1 MLAWKG
7 GPSYLLQVR
16 LDIAPAHGPC
26 SGNLNDPRAGPE
38 RSVRLRPPR
47 RATGIFEEELSMPHR
62 TIEDLIA
69 QLEEKRRTVLAAGGP
84 DRVQKQHEA
93 GKLTARER
101 LERLFDPGSFVELD
115 MFVEHRCTT
124 FDMAK
129 TTAPGDGV
137 VTGFGQVN
145 ARLAYAFAQD
155 FTVIGGSLGEMHA
168 AKICKLQD
176 LAMKMGAPVV
186 GINDSGGAR
195 IQEGVDSLYGYGS
208 IFYRNTLASG
218 VIPQISV
225 LVGPSAGGAVYSP
238 ALTDFVFMAK
248 GTAKMFI
255 TGPDVIKAAIGE
267 EISAEDLGGAMAHNQ
282 LSGNAHFA
290 CDTEE
295 ELFETL
301 RYLLSFLPQNNL
313 EDPPR
318 ADTGDDPQRTDDGLI
333 PLVPTVPTKPYDM
346 RDLIA
351 KVVDRGEFL
360 EVHRYFAQNIVVG
373 FAWLNGQ
380 SIGIV
385 ANQPRI
391 MAGCLDINA
400 SDKAARFVRFCD
412 AFNIPLLTVVDVP
425 GYLPGS
431 AQEFGGII
439 RHGAKMLF
447 AYSEATVPKV
457 TLIVRKSYGGAY
469 LAMCARHLG
478 ADVVIAWPQAEIA
491 VMGPEGAA
499 NIIFRKEIKE
509 AADPAAKRQEKI
521 DEYRQNFANPYQAA
535 SRGYVDMVINPKDTR
550 PTLVRAFEMASTKR
564 EQRPRKKHG
573 NIPL

>member
-1 MLAWKG
+1 
-7 GPSYLLQVR
+7 
-16 LDIAPAHGPC
+16 
-26 SGNLNDPRAGPE
+26 
-38 RSVRLRPPR
+38 
-47 RATGIFEEELSMPHR
+47 
-62 TIEDLIA
+62 
-69 QLEEKRRTVLAAGGP
+69 
-84 DRVQKQHEA
+84 
-93 GKLTARER
+93 
-101 LERLFDPGSFVELD
+101 
-115 MFVEHRCTT
+115 
-124 FDMAK
+124 
-129 TTAPGDGV
+129 
-137 VTGFGQVN
+137 
-145 ARLAYAFAQD
+145 
-155 FTVIGGSLGEMHA
+155 
-168 AKICKLQD
+168 
-176 LAMKMGAPVV
+176 
-186 GINDSGGAR
+186 
-195 IQEGVDSLYGYGS
+195 
-208 IFYRNTLASG
+208 
-218 VIPQISV
+218 
-225 LVGPSAGGAVYSP
+225 VGPSAGGAVYSP
-238 ALTDFVFMAK
+238 ALTDFVFMEK
-248 GTAKMFI
+248 GAARMFI

-267 EISAEDLGGAMAHNQ
+267 EISAEELGGAMTHNQ

-290 CDTEE
+290 CDTED
-295 ELFETL
+295 ELFATL
-301 RYLLSFLPQNNL
+301 RHLLSFLPQNNL
-313 EDPPR
+313 EDPPH
-318 ADTGDDPQRTDDGLI
+318 AETGDDPQRMDEELI
-333 PLVPTVPTKPYDM
+333 PLVPTIPTKPYDM
-346 RDLIA
+346 RTLIA
-351 KVVDRGEFL
+351 KVMDNGEFL

-373 FAWLNGQ
+373 FARLNGQ
-380 SIGIV
+380 PVGIV

-391 MAGCLDINA
+391 MAGCLDIDA

-509 AADPAAKRQEKI
+509 ATDPAAKRQEKI
-521 DEYRQNFANPYQAA
+521 DEYRQNFATPYQAA

-550 PTLVRAFEMASTKR
+550 PTLVTAFQMAATKR

>member
-1 MLAWKG
+1 
-7 GPSYLLQVR
+7 
-16 LDIAPAHGPC
+16 
-26 SGNLNDPRAGPE
+26 
-38 RSVRLRPPR
+38 
-47 RATGIFEEELSMPHR
+47 MPHR
-62 TIEDLIA
+62 TIQELIA
-69 QLEEKRRTVLAAGGP
+69 ELEEKQRAALAGGGP
-84 DRVQKQHEA
+84 DRIKKQHES
-93 GKLTARER
+93 GKLAARER
-101 LERLFDPGSFVELD
+101 LEKLFDANTFVELD
-115 MFVEHRCTT
+115 MFVEHRCTN
-124 FDMAK
+124 FDMDK

-137 VTGFGQVN
+137 ITGFGKVN
-145 ARLAYAFAQD
+145 GRLVYAFAQD

-168 AKICKLQD
+168 HKICKLQD

-218 VIPQISV
+218 VIPQVSV

-248 GTAKMFI
+248 GVAKMFI

-282 LSGNAHFA
+282 RSGNAHFA

-295 ELFETL
+295 ELFTTL
-301 RYLLSFLPQNNL
+301 RHLLSFLPQNNL
-313 EDPPR
+313 EDAPR
-318 ADTGDDPQRTDDGLI
+318 LEAADDPERTDDSLI
-333 PLVPTVPTKPYDM
+333 ALVPTVPTKPYDM

-351 KVVDRGEFL
+351 RVVDGGEFL
-360 EVHRYFAQNIVVG
+360 EVHRLFAQNIVVG
-373 FAWLNGQ
+373 FARLNGQ

-412 AFNIPLLTVVDVP
+412 AFNIPLLTLVDVP

-431 AQEFGGII
+431 EQEFGGII

-499 NIIFRKEIKE
+499 NIIFRKDIKD
-509 AADPAAKRQEKI
+509 AADPNAKRQEKI
-521 DEYRQNFANPYQAA
+521 DEYRQNFSNPYQAA
-535 SRGYVDMVINPKDTR
+535 KRGFVDLVINPKDTR
-550 PTLVRAFEMASTKR
+550 PTLVAAFEMTATKR

>member
-124 FDMAK
+124 FDMAE

>member
-1 MLAWKG
+1 
-7 GPSYLLQVR
+7 
-16 LDIAPAHGPC
+16 
-26 SGNLNDPRAGPE
+26 
-38 RSVRLRPPR
+38 
-47 RATGIFEEELSMPHR
+47 MPHR
-62 TIEDLIA
+62 TIEELIA
-69 QLEEKRRTVLAAGGP
+69 QLEEKQQTVLAAGGP

-101 LERLFDPGSFVELD
+101 LDRLFDPGSFVELD

-145 ARLAYAFAQD
+145 GRLAYVFAQD

-176 LAMKMGAPVV
+176 LAMKMGAPVI

-195 IQEGVDSLYGYGS
+195 IQEGVDSLYGYGE

-225 LVGPSAGGAVYSP
+225 IVGPSAGGAVYSP

-248 GTAKMFI
+248 GAAKMFI
-255 TGPDVIKAAIGE
+255 TGPEVIKAVIGE
-267 EISAEDLGGAMAHNQ
+267 EISAEELGGAMTHNQ

-301 RYLLSFLPQNNL
+301 RDLLSFLPAKQRGGPAA
-313 EDPPR
+313 DGHRRRSPADGRR
-318 ADTGDDPQRTDDGLI
+318 ADPAGAHRSP
-333 PLVPTVPTKPYDM
+333 PSPTTCAISSA
-346 RDLIA
+346 RC
-351 KVVDRGEFL
+351 VDRGRL
-360 EVHRYFAQNIVVG
+360 PRGAGIFAQNIVVG
-373 FAWLNGQ
+373 FARLNGQ
-380 SIGIV
+380 TIGIV

-400 SDKAARFVRFCD
+400 SDKAARFIRFCD

-447 AYSEATVPKV
+447 AYSEATVPKI

-478 ADVVIAWPQAEIA
+478 ADCGDRLAPGRDRGDGPRGRGEHHLPQGDRGRS
-491 VMGPEGAA
+491 GPG
-499 NIIFRKEIKE
+499 R
-509 AADPAAKRQEKI
+509 
-521 DEYRQNFANPYQAA
+521 QAA
-535 SRGYVDMVINPKDTR
+535 REDRRVSRELRQPVPGGQPR
-550 PTLVRAFEMASTKR
+550 VRG
-564 EQRPRKKHG
+564 HG
-573 NIPL
+573 DQPQGHPADAGERL

>member
-1 MLAWKG
+1 MA
-7 GPSYLLQVR
+7 YQDIEQLLR
-16 LDIAPAHGPC
+16 L
-26 SGNLNDPRAGPE
+26 
-38 RSVRLRPPR
+38 
-47 RATGIFEEELSMPHR
+47 
-62 TIEDLIA
+62 
-69 QLEEKRRTVLAAGGP
+69 LEEKRERVLAGGGP
-84 DRVQKQHEA
+84 ERVKKQHEG

-101 LERLFDPGSFVELD
+101 LDRLFDPGSFVELD
-115 MFVEHRCTT
+115 MFVEHRCTN
-124 FDMAK
+124 FDMEQ
-129 TTAPGDGV
+129 TEAPGDGV
-137 VTGFGQVN
+137 VTGFGTVHG
-145 ARLAYAFAQD
+145 RLTYAFAQD

-168 AKICKLQD
+168 IKITKLQD
-176 LAMKMGAPVV
+176 LALKMGAPLV

-195 IQEGVDSLYGYGS
+195 IQEGVDSLRGYGE

-248 GTAKMFI
+248 GIAKMFI
-255 TGPDVIKAAIGE
+255 TGPDVIKAAVGE
-267 EISAEDLGGAMAHNQ
+267 EISAEELGGAMTHNQ
-282 LSGNAHFA
+282 VSGNAHFA

-295 ELFETL
+295 ELFAEL
-301 RYLLSFLPQNNL
+301 RLLLAYLPQNNM

-318 ADTGDDPQRTDDGLI
+318 REAGDDPRRTETSLAQ
-333 PLVPTVPTKPYDM
+333 LVPTNPMKPYEM
-346 RDLIA
+346 RTLIA
-351 KVVDRGEFL
+351 GVVDRGEFF
-360 EVHRYFAQNIVVG
+360 EIHRHYAQNIVVG
-373 FAWLNGQ
+373 FARLDGRPV
-380 SIGIV
+380 GIV

-412 AFNIPLLTVVDVP
+412 AFNIPLLTIVDVP

-431 AQEFGGII
+431 TQEFGGVI

-478 ADVVIAWPQAEIA
+478 ADVVLAWPQAEIA

-509 AADPAAKRQEKI
+509 AADPAAKRQEMI
-521 DEYRQNFANPYQAA
+521 DGYRQNFANPYQAA
-535 SRGYVDMVINPKDTR
+535 KRGFVDMVIDPKDTR
-550 PTLVRAFEMASTKR
+550 PSLITAFTMTANKR
-564 EQRPRKKHG
+564 EQRPRRKHG

>member
-1 MLAWKG
+1 
-7 GPSYLLQVR
+7 
-16 LDIAPAHGPC
+16 
-26 SGNLNDPRAGPE
+26 
-38 RSVRLRPPR
+38 
-47 RATGIFEEELSMPHR
+47 
-62 TIEDLIA
+62 
-69 QLEEKRRTVLAAGGP
+69 
-84 DRVQKQHEA
+84 
-93 GKLTARER
+93 
-101 LERLFDPGSFVELD
+101 D
-115 MFVEHRCTT
+115 MFVEHRCTN
-124 FDMAK
+124 FDMEK
-129 TTAPGDGV
+129 SEAPGDGV
-137 VTGFGQVN
+137 VTGFGTVHG
-145 ARLAYAFAQD
+145 RLAYAFAQD

-168 AKICKLQD
+168 GKITKLQD
-176 LAMKMGAPVV
+176 LAVKMGAPLV

-195 IQEGVDSLYGYGS
+195 IQEGVDSLRGYGE

-248 GTAKMFI
+248 GIAKMFI
-255 TGPDVIKAAIGE
+255 TGPDVIKAAVGE
-267 EISAEDLGGAMAHNQ
+267 EISAEELGGAMTHNTV
-282 LSGNAHFA
+282 SGNAHFA

-295 ELFETL
+295 ELFAEL
-301 RYLLSFLPQNNL
+301 RLLLSYLPQNNM

-318 ADTGDDPQRTDDGLI
+318 RESGDDPQRTEASLSQ
-333 PLVPTVPTKPYDM
+333 LVPTNPMKPYEM
-346 RDLIA
+346 RTLIA
-351 KVVDRGEFL
+351 AVVDGGEFL
-360 EVHRYFAQNIVVG
+360 EIHRHYAQNIVVG
-373 FAWLNGQ
+373 FARLDGRPV
-380 SIGIV
+380 GIV

-412 AFNIPLLTVVDVP
+412 AFNIPLLTIVDVP

-431 AQEFGGII
+431 TQEFGGVI

-478 ADVVIAWPQAEIA
+478 ADVVLAWPQAEIA

-509 AADPAAKRQEKI
+509 AADPAAKRQEMI

-535 SRGYVDMVINPKDTR
+535 KRGFVDMVIDPKDTR
-550 PTLVRAFEMASTKR
+550 PSLITAFAMTANKR
-564 EQRPRKKHG
+564 EQRPRRKHG